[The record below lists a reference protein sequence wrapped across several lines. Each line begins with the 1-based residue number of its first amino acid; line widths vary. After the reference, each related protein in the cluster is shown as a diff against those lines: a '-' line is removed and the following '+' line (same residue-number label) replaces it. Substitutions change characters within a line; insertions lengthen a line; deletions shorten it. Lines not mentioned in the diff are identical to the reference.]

1 LRRSETWRG
10 VSPSSSASTSCAT
23 ARRCSAC
30 TSARGWGGWGSL
42 GRGWAQPPPSSFC
55 PGQGGDPVRLP
66 GASQSGAAAPQPAL
80 PGGAERVLAPAA
92 APRQGPAVS
101 LGVRV
106 PRAMGVPSEVPEHP
120 TGPWCHVTHGGS
132 PPRPPSLAY
141 LEKMCQEQQW
151 LVPGHVAWPS
161 LVAYRN
167 SLQPQEEGGSVSS
180 HSTAPRPHP
189 PPGSAA
195 KRPRVDGEAGG
206 LSPGGP
212 CVRGALPP
220 PAPMLG
226 WGGLHHSVPC
236 WGDPSQRLGP
246 VWGSP
251 VQREGHGGVGSRGV
265 AKGRGS

>member
-132 PPRPPSLAY
+132 PPLSPQPGLPG
-141 LEKMCQEQQW
+141 ED
-151 LVPGHVAWPS
+151 VPGAAVAGARARG
-161 LVAYRN
+161 VAIACRLPQL
-167 SLQPQEEGGSVSS
+167 SAAAGGGGLGEQPQ
-180 HSTAPRPHP
+180 HS
-189 PPGSAA
+189 
-195 KRPRVDGEAGG
+195 
-206 LSPGGP
+206 
-212 CVRGALPP
+212 PP
-220 PAPMLG
+220 PAP
-226 WGGLHHSVPC
+226 PT
-236 WGDPSQRLGP
+236 RLCRQETP
-246 VWGSP
+246 
-251 VQREGHGGVGSRGV
+251 RG
-265 AKGRGS
+265 R